1 MNLPD
6 EMPFLT
12 AQGGE
17 LNGQRWI
24 LEDSLLIGRDPDCDI
39 TIPSRQVSRH
49 HARLTREGEQ
59 VLLEDL
65 GSKNGTYCNGQPVRI
80 VTLLHDGDILQIA
93 LAQQFVFLTSDATI
107 SLESDLPIDALRQIG
122 TERGRLKLDAGS
134 RRVWIAGKEVIP
146 PLSAAQFSLLETLYV
161 HQGAVV
167 SRPALI
173 TAIWG
178 EEDAIGVS
186 EQALDALVRRLRERL
201 AEYDAS
207 HTYVVTVRGY
217 GLRLDVG

>member
-12 AQGGE
+12 AQGGD

-39 TIPSRQVSRH
+39 IIPSRQVSRH
-49 HARLTREGEQ
+49 HARLTREGNQ

-80 VTLLHDGDILQIA
+80 ATILNDGDVLQIA
-93 LAQQFVFLTSDATI
+93 LAQQFVFLTSDATMP
-107 SLESDLPIDALRQIG
+107 LESDLPIDALRQIG
-122 TERGRLKLDAGS
+122 TGRLKLDAGS
-134 RRVWIAGKEVIP
+134 RRVWITGKEVTP
-146 PLSAAQFSLLETLYV
+146 PLSAAQFALLETLYA
-161 HQGAVV
+161 HKGEVV
-167 SRPALI
+167 SRPDLI

-178 EEDAIGVS
+178 EKDAIGVS

-207 HTYVVTVRGY
+207 HPYVVTVRGH

>member
-39 TIPSRQVSRH
+39 IIPSRQVSRH
-49 HARLTREGEQ
+49 HARLAREGDQ

-80 VTLLHDGDILQIA
+80 ATILNDGDVLQIA
-93 LAQQFVFLTSDATI
+93 LAQQFVFLTSDATMPLG
-107 SLESDLPIDALRQIG
+107 SNLPIDALHQIG
-122 TERGRLKLDAGS
+122 TETGRLRLDAGS
-134 RRVWIAGKEVIP
+134 RRVWVAGQEVTP
-146 PLSAAQFSLLETLYV
+146 PLSAAQFVLLETLYA
-161 HQGAVV
+161 HKGAVV
-167 SRPALI
+167 SRSELI

-178 EEDAIGVS
+178 EKDAIGVS

-201 AEYDAS
+201 AEYDPS
-207 HTYVVTVRGY
+207 HTYVVTVRGH